1 MINGLVLAMHQ
12 ENILPN
18 NKNMKTKKRSM
29 KFFLNGA
36 LILSILALTISCS
49 KENDIDIGGNTNIK
63 IINASQGSNDQDFYL
78 ADNKITGEQA
88 VAFGSATEYI
98 MTTAGDNLTAEFK
111 NVGTENI
118 YASGE
123 VDLKRDLHYSIVLA
137 GAGENTRILSVDDN
151 MDEPA
156 NDRAKIRFIH
166 VSDVLPEPVDI
177 YTAEGVV
184 LASNVA
190 YNSVSSFIEI
200 DPSIT
205 ALRVA
210 PTGTADY
217 KDVSIATFAPEKIY
231 SIIIAGSG
239 DVQTRQ
245 ISHN

>member
-1 MINGLVLAMHQ
+1 
-12 ENILPN
+12 
-18 NKNMKTKKRSM
+18 MKI
-29 KFFLNGA
+29 FLNGA
-36 LILSILALTISCS
+36 FILAISALTISCS
-49 KENDIDIGGNTNIK
+49 KENDIDVGGNTNIK

-78 ADNKITGEQA
+78 ANNKITGDQA
-88 VAFGSATEYI
+88 VAFGSATDYI

-111 NVGTENI
+111 NIGTENI

-123 VDLKRDLHYSIVLA
+123 VNLERDLHYSIVLA
-137 GAGENTRILSVDDN
+137 GSGENTRIVSIDDN
-151 MDEPA
+151 IEEPA

-166 VSDVLPEPVDI
+166 VSDVLPEAVDI
-177 YTAEGVV
+177 YTSAGVV

-205 ALRVA
+205 ALRIA
-210 PTGTADY
+210 PTGTSDY
-217 KDVSIATFAPEKIY
+217 KDVSVTAFAPEKIY